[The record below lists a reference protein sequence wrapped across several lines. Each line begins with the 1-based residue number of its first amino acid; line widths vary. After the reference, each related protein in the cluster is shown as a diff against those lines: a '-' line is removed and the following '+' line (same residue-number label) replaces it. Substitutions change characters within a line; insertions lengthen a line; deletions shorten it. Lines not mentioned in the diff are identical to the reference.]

1 LAYEINRVQPADL
14 PVFPLGSKG
23 IKKLDYKDANEAY
36 AYLVGWAANSI
47 YK

>member
-1 LAYEINRVQPADL
+1 LRTFWIYW
-14 PVFPLGSKG
+14 
-23 IKKLDYKDANEAY
+23 DYDINEAY